1 MMGSHRP
8 LVPVTEAPASPE
20 ARGLRHYELR
30 VLAEIVEAAQRSD
43 TAEVVRLAALLGPA
57 E

>member
-8 LVPVTEAPASPE
+8 LVPVTDAPASPE
-20 ARGLRHYELR
+20 LRARRR
-30 VLAEIVEAAQRSD
+30 VEVRLLAAIVEAAQRSD
-43 TAEVVRLAALLGPA
+43 TAEVVRLAALLP